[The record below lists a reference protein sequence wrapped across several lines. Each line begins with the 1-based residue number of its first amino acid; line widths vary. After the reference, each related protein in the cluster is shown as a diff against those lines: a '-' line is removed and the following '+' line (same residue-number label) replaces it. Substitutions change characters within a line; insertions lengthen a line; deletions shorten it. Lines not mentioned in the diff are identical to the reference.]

1 MCIERMGRPAGRSE
15 SERWR
20 CRCSA
25 QPNLT
30 RIEEGPRLAHDAQVL
45 MANNIINEWQKVEV
59 AEVTSGS
66 DPERDDRVRKDLLE
80 FTAGFCR
87 FVAWAKVV
95 SHTVPCPL
103 HLGSTIPENEGTLL

>member
-66 DPERDDRVRKDLLE
+66 DLERDDRVRKDLLE
-80 FTAGFCR
+80 FAAGFCR
-87 FVAWAKVV
+87 FVAWA
-95 SHTVPCPL
+95 
-103 HLGSTIPENEGTLL
+103 NFAYGTLPASPRLHYSSK